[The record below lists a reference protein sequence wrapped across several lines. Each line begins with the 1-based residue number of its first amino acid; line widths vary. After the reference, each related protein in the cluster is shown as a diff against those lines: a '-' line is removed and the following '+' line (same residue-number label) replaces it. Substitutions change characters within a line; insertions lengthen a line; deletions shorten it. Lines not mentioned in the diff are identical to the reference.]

1 VEIDRHRVHA
11 YSPIGYSNPPA
22 ALKAA
27 GKTTGRVTGSESR
40 QREKRRRYGITQ
52 TKTYGAQLR
61 HETKGTKHQAPS
73 TKHQTTNTKQQTPSR
88 HRERRE
94 NAIYDVAF
102 YLIGHTKRIN
112 ILLQGTRSCQIQNLL
127 FSTFAQK

>member
-73 TKHQTTNTKQQTPSR
+73 TKHQTTNTKQQTPNNKR
-88 HRERRE
+88 QADTA
-94 NAIYDVAF
+94 NAVKTPYTTSPF
-102 YLIGHTKRIN
+102 TL
-112 ILLQGTRSCQIQNLL
+112 
-127 FSTFAQK
+127 